1 MPPVTTIICNTYSR
15 KHKMSETAIDL
26 EEQEDHH
33 DHGGDEQPT
42 TSKAASIAKQHTA
55 RFSMT
60 VFFLLGS
67 IWFYPNVRKHYD
79 GPVAVWLFLAGTL
92 LFIITA
98 FQDVYPLIN
107 KMIVMKNNKELT
119 ESGFQPEALANAS
132 LYLFAAIFLMVGTI
146 YFLPD
151 FYSRTDLAG
160 ARFYVAGTLTISVAV
175 LWDIARLVLIGAKV
189 VGTQILAIFGALI
202 GANCFMKGA
211 LLYFPRYAPVDEPT
225 AELAASLFVCGS
237 LFFMMH
243 AILVIITAIQYTVT
257 QVAPIPT
264 PRGNHACSRLD
275 GETWRYCQDH

>member
-1 MPPVTTIICNTYSR
+1 
-15 KHKMSETAIDL
+15 MSATENETAIDL
-26 EEQEDHH
+26 KEQEDDH
-33 DHGGDEQPT
+33 DAVDQPT
-42 TSKAASIAKQHTA
+42 NKAASIAKQHTT

-60 VFFLLGS
+60 VCFLLGS
-67 IWFYPNVRKHYD
+67 IWYYPNVSKNYD
-79 GPVAVWLFLAGTL
+79 GPVAVWFFLAGAL

-107 KMIVMKNNKELT
+107 KMIVMKNNSEVT
-119 ESGFQPEALANAS
+119 EFQLDALANAS
-132 LYLFAAIFLMVGTI
+132 LYLFAAIFLMVGSI

-151 FYSRTDLAG
+151 YYSRTDLAG
-160 ARFYVAGTLTISVAV
+160 VRFYVAGTLTISVAV
-175 LWDIARLVLIGAKV
+175 LWDIYRLLVIGAKV
-189 VGTQILAIFGALI
+189 VGTQILAMFGALI

-211 LLYFPRYAPVDEPT
+211 LLYFPRYAPADEHT

-243 AILVIITAIQYTVT
+243 ASLVIITAIQYTVI

-264 PRGNHACSRLD
+264 PRGKDPCPRLG